1 MVKFDV
7 NLSTGRW
14 PFRPL
19 PGETMPELA
28 AHLRRYGIAGGLLRA
43 AEGAFSS
50 DPESENGLLLK
61 RCGSYPGFIPL
72 LIAHPF
78 YKYWRKW
85 EQVPAAVLYPG
96 FHRYSP
102 ESSEALD
109 MAHFLAE
116 KGTHTAVIAVREE
129 DERAQNPLCRIPPVP
144 VDSLNAFASAVPE
157 MTVIAL
163 NCYHS
168 EAKALTASNLYCD
181 TAFIEGFP
189 ALAPVE
195 EMVQKGKVLFGSHAP
210 FFCVSAAL
218 SKITALDEKGKA
230 AMQHTDKWIFDKFH
244 SR

>member
-19 PGETMPELA
+19 PCETLPELA
-28 AHLRRYGIAGGLLRA
+28 AHLRKYGIEGGLLRA

-78 YKYWRKW
+78 YKYWHKW
-85 EQVPAAVLYPG
+85 EQIPAAVLYPG
-96 FHRYSP
+96 FHRFSLESP
-102 ESSEALD
+102 EALD
-109 MAHFLAE
+109 MAHFLAD
-116 KGTHTAVIAVREE
+116 KGTHTAVVVVREE
-129 DERAQNPLCRIPPVP
+129 DERAQNPLCRIPAVST
-144 VDSLNAFASAVPE
+144 DSLNAFASTLPE

-168 EAKALTASNLYCD
+168 EAKRLKAPNLYCD

-195 EMVQKGKVLFGSHAP
+195 EMVRNGKVLFGSHAP

-218 SKITALDEKGKA
+218 SKIADLDEKEKA
-230 AMQHTDKWIFDKFH
+230 AIQHTDKWLFNKFNNC
-244 SR
+244 

>member
-28 AHLRRYGIAGGLLRA
+28 AHLRKYGIEGGLLRA

-78 YKYWRKW
+78 YKYWRNW
-85 EQVPAAVLYPG
+85 SHVPAAVLYPG
-96 FHRYSP
+96 FHRFSLEQP
-102 ESSEALD
+102 ETLD
-109 MAHFLAE
+109 MAHTLAAQ
-116 KGTHTAVIAVREE
+116 GTKTLAIVVREE
-129 DERAQNPLCRIPPVP
+129 DERAQNPLCRIPAVST
-144 VDSLNAFASAVPE
+144 DSLNAFASALPE
-157 MTVIAL
+157 ITVIAL
-163 NCYHS
+163 NCYLS
-168 EAKALTASNLYCD
+168 EAKTLTASNLYCD